1 MNTGDGAGYY
11 DMKLELTD
19 KEINLVKYILGE
31 TVLGIDYYEDSEY
44 YSTPLPL
51 YFTKDELETIK
62 DILTELHKD
71 NDLDVADFVDRII
84 KINMQKN
91 MVP

>member
-1 MNTGDGAGYY
+1 
-11 DMKLELTD
+11 MKLELNE
-19 KEINLVKYILGE
+19 KEINLLKYILGE

-44 YSTPLPL
+44 YSTPSTL
-51 YFTKDELETIK
+51 YFTEDELETVK
-62 DILTELHKD
+62 NILAELHKD
-71 NDLDVADFVDRII
+71 NDSDVADFVDRII